1 MNIENIALQTELSYP
16 IPEIPDHKEYFEY
29 RQLLERIDQI
39 LKQSGLD
46 LEFAERMQDN
56 KFQKLQK
63 RRAQSE
69 GRIGIFKN
77 IILDGLLYGKD
88 FECRQEKVG

>member
-29 RQLLERIDQI
+29 RQLLERIDKI

-46 LEFAERMQDN
+46 LEFAADRLKEVIIQREATG
-56 KFQKLQK
+56 KLM
-63 RRAQSE
+63 
-69 GRIGIFKN
+69 N
-77 IILDGLLYGKD
+77 
-88 FECRQEKVG
+88 